1 VGQQHGRVG
10 TVVHKERSR
19 CFGTHTTSKF
29 LVAFFFVS
37 SSSFICQAGGGVQSQ
52 GETKIV
58 PNAHAMRLWA
68 EGEAANL
75 MMKSFPD
82 LLTGNQQQNI
92 LVGVPPP
99 PPTNTIFLINPLHTA
114 RIELDP

>member
-1 VGQQHGRVG
+1 MKILRNIFWGAAAARTRVC
-10 TVVHKERSR
+10 TQRKIEILWYAHDIKVPSSFF
-19 CFGTHTTSKF
+19 C
-29 LVAFFFVS
+29 FFFFFYLS
-37 SSSFICQAGGGVQSQ
+37 GWVQSQ

-92 LVGVPPP
+92 LVGVPHHHQH
-99 PPTNTIFLINPLHTA
+99 ILSY
-114 RIELDP
+114 

>member
-1 VGQQHGRVG
+1 M
-10 TVVHKERSR
+10 
-19 CFGTHTTSKF
+19 
-29 LVAFFFVS
+29 
-37 SSSFICQAGGGVQSQ
+37 QSQ

>member
-19 CFGTHTTSKF
+19 YFGTHTTSKF
-29 LVAFFFVS
+29 LVAFFCFFFFFYLS
-37 SSSFICQAGGGVQSQ
+37 GGVGVQSQ

>member
-19 CFGTHTTSKF
+19 YFGTHTTSKF
-29 LVAFFFVS
+29 LVAFFCFFFFFYLS
-37 SSSFICQAGGGVQSQ
+37 GGVGVQSQ

-82 LLTGNQQQNI
+82 LLDRKSTTKHSCWR
-92 LVGVPPP
+92 
-99 PPTNTIFLINPLHTA
+99 PPTTTNQHNLSY
-114 RIELDP
+114 